1 MRLKDKVIIV
11 TGGVRGIGQFYVQA
25 LAKEGARV
33 VVADIE
39 DGEDLVDRVKREGG
53 KAVAVKTDVT
63 DEIATQEMAKTAL
76 DTFGRIDVLV
86 NNAGIAGRFA
96 RIPVEEVTAELWDR
110 VMAVNA
116 KGMFLC
122 SKAVL
127 PMMRSQKCG
136 KIINIS
142 SHTFYLG
149 ASGMIA
155 YTTSKGTV
163 LAFTRALASEVGDDG
178 IAVNALA
185 PDFIPMDDDLNTV
198 PEYVEQ
204 SIQSRCFKRSQKPE
218 DMVGTLI
225 YLAGDDST
233 FVTGQTL
240 LVNGGS
246 YLQ

>member
-185 PDFIPMDDDLNTV
+185 PDFIP
-198 PEYVEQ
+198 EYVEQ